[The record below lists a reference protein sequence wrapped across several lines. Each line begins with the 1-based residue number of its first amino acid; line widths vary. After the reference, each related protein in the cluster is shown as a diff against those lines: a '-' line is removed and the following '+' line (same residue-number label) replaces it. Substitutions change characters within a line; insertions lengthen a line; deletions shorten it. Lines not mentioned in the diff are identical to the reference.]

1 MFVKKA
7 VRYYYIVTLLSFLL
21 WIPFPEL
28 SYIFRINSPIFAF
41 LCGVG
46 SESVLILLAAFIWI
60 LIFFGLFI
68 TGIVLAEKCN
78 IYFPFVIICGVDLLI
93 SFFILLFR
101 PHATYIEWPMFVGLL
116 FHCLH
121 YAAVLVRFRK
131 ERLAA
136 RTKGNST

>member
-1 MFVKKA
+1 MRKMI
-7 VRYYYIVTLLSFLL
+7 RYYYIITVLSILLYML
-21 WIPFPEL
+21 FPQL
-28 SYIFRINSPIFAF
+28 SCIFRINSSFFVF
-41 LCGVG
+41 LFVVAEF
-46 SESVLILLAAFIWI
+46 ESGIIALAAYLWAF
-60 LIFFGLFI
+60 IFFGLFI
-68 TGIVLAEKCN
+68 TGIVLAEAEGYYYV
-78 IYFPFVIICGVDLLI
+78 IVIISGVDLLI
-93 SFFILLFR
+93 SSFILLYR

>member
-1 MFVKKA
+1 MRKA
-7 VRYYYIVTLLSFLL
+7 IRYYYIVTLLSFLL

-41 LCGVG
+41 LFGAG
-46 SESVLILLAAFIWI
+46 SESALILLAAFIWI

-78 IYFPFVIICGVDLLI
+78 IYLPFVIISGVDLLI

-101 PHATYIEWPMFVGLL
+101 PHTAYIEWPMFVGFLL
-116 FHCLH
+116 HSLH
-121 YAAVLVRFRK
+121 YAFIVVCVCR
-131 ERLAA
+131 ERIGT
-136 RTKGNST
+136 RTKRNAT